1 MASGMHLKAGICI
14 LDGRSQCWELQLQRP
29 WLLAA
34 STGATGWW
42 WDRGFSRGSLLHP
55 GLSPPEPGPGCAG
68 AAGVVQELLG
78 TEAFPAF
85 SRCELWGELVG
96 FSCIF

>member
-1 MASGMHLKAGICI
+1 MLGAAAAEAVAAGCQHRGHWVMVGQG
-14 LDGRSQCWELQLQRP
+14 LLQGVP
-29 WLLAA
+29 AA
-34 STGATGWW
+34 PRTE
-42 WDRGFSRGSLLHP
+42 
-55 GLSPPEPGPGCAG
+55 PPEPGPGCAG